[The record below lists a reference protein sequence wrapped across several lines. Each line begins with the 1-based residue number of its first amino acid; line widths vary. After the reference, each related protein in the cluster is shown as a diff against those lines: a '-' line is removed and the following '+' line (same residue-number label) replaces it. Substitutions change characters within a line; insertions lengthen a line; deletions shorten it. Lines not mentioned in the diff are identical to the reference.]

1 MVDNDQFQLPDT
13 GEALASIA
21 AEITPE
27 AKTEADK
34 SKKSYKK
41 KKKGAVRVVPRG
53 RAYVQATYNNT
64 IVTVADLAGNV
75 LAWSSAGG
83 CGFKGPKKS
92 TSFAASVVVRELMK
106 KLEGRGL
113 KEVQVLVKGIGAGR
127 ESAIRALHANGLEV
141 SSIKDMTPIPH
152 NGPRKRK
159 PRRV

>member
-13 GEALASIA
+13 GEEALSVL
-21 AEITPE
+21 TPE
-27 AKTEADK
+27 ATETPEGEK
-34 SKKSYKK
+34 GKKAYKK
-41 KKKGAVRVVPRG
+41 KKKGIVRVVPRG
-53 RAYVQATYNNT
+53 KAFVQATYNNT
-64 IVTVADLAGNV
+64 IVTVSDLGGNV

-113 KEVQVLVKGIGAGR
+113 KDVQVYVKGIGAGR
-127 ESAIRALHANGLEV
+127 ESAIRALHANGLEI
-141 SSIKDMTPIPH
+141 SSIKDITPIPH